1 MRTRSKSD
9 RADAPHTGWRIRN
22 SASTRIRP
30 FALHYFTPCLTNTP
44 FYQAGTTQLL
54 FDFIKSSCMYMPTNI
69 LSPTCIL
76 PTCVCICICSQH
88 ILSDDHS
95 VFWCANCFFF
105 LISAFSVCSHISIQS
120 QSMVILLFTCCPLSS
135 DKSTHIICTSKRNRS
150 CLCF

>member
-9 RADAPHTGWRIRN
+9 RADAPHTDWRIRN

-105 LISAFSVCSHISIQS
+105 SFQHLVYVRIFQSNHRVWSYYCSH
-120 QSMVILLFTCCPLSS
+120 VVLSVLI
-135 DKSTHIICTSKRNRS
+135 KAHT
-150 CLCF
+150 